1 MDEIDRRGLLKLL
14 TPSAASINVLIVE
27 SLSYIG
33 DVRFMLPAASLTVL
47 TTDRY
52 APIEGSE
59 LDCVRINDDFNLAKL
74 PFDDKTFDLI
84 IAEDFF
90 TFAHEPYDTL
100 RDFGRLLNDVGAL
113 ISQYENIRYINVLE
127 QLRAGFYPERRR
139 RLYAKPEVV
148 RLLNDALFKD
158 IRFAPE
164 SIAEVDIDE
173 WLGFGFD
180 NFSDDLRV
188 KTWLIKAGRSKAEV
202 AALKQLFTAEV
213 RAELARLIHR
223 IEYDIDRKE
232 NFERLFELCEREMIF
247 DDYLADFIHS
257 TTAHHEC
264 FALFQSE
271 AAKRGIELDFGD

>member
-1 MDEIDRRGLLKLL
+1 MDEIERRGLLKLL
-14 TPSAASINVLIVE
+14 VPTPAPLKILLVE
-27 SLSYIG
+27 SLSYVVELRSMMPNSDI
-33 DVRFMLPAASLTVL
+33 SVL
-47 TTDRY
+47 TSDRY
-52 APIEGSE
+52 TQIEFGD
-59 LDCVRINDDFNLAKL
+59 LDFEWFVDDFNCAKL

-100 RDFGRLLNDVGAL
+100 RDFGRLINELGSL
-113 ISQYENIRYINVLE
+113 ITQYQNIRYADVLE
-127 QLRAGFYPERRR
+127 QLRAGFFPERRR

-158 IRFAPE
+158 IRFVPE
-164 SIAEVDIDE
+164 SIADVDIDE

-271 AAKRGIELDFGD
+271 AEKRGIELDFGD